1 MLAGVVAMVLAGCAT
16 DPGVITESARRPDA
30 TTTPTAPPTAPPV
43 TDPAAP
49 STAPATDPPA
59 TEPAPTD
66 PPAAIGDTLDLG
78 DAKQP
83 RVYDD
88 LVRAAIDDI
97 QRWWS
102 EQYPA
107 LYGEEYEPISGGV
120 YVAYPERTTPIP
132 GCGTSQPTPYE
143 DIMRY
148 SAFYCAQA
156 DFMVYDDGE
165 QGALFRLANELGPS
179 ILTVVLAHEF
189 GHVIQAR
196 AGELDR
202 GLPTIATEQQAD
214 CFAGAWVARAVRG
227 EAGGVAFTDADVRIG
242 LSGMIAVRDP
252 IGTSQLDTGGHGSAF
267 DRVGAFQVGF
277 VEGPMRCAG
286 LLDDPLPL
294 VDNSIVVADADP
306 GNAPYGFGEREI
318 GAIVINDLNA
328 YWPEALTAAGATL
341 PALEVVPVGEDRVV
355 ECADPATTTSTG
367 VVYCASTQQVF
378 FDEALAVD
386 LYERFGDFVIGYL
399 FGGAWSEAAQ
409 RALGSPLTGEERILA
424 SDCLTGA
431 WVATLIPDE
440 AGRTARDTYIESG
453 DLDEAIQ
460 TALILGDEASA
471 DNVVGSGFEK
481 IAAFREGVFGGFDAC
496 TQRIGD

>member
-1 MLAGVVAMVLAGCAT
+1 MLAGVAAVIVAGCAT
-16 DPGVITESARRPDA
+16 DPGVITESARRPDP
-30 TTTPTAPPTAPPV
+30 TSTPTAPPTAPPATDPTAPTTV
-43 TDPAAP
+43 PSTDPAPAP
-49 STAPATDPPA
+49 S
-59 TEPAPTD
+59 D

-83 RVYDD
+83 RAYDD
-88 LVRAAIDDI
+88 LVRASVHDI
-97 QRWWS
+97 QLWWS

-107 LYGEEYEPISGGV
+107 LYGEPFQPISGGI
-120 YVAYPERTTPIP
+120 YAAYPERTTPIP

-143 DIMRY
+143 EITRY

-165 QGALFRLANELGPS
+165 RGALFRLAEELGPS
-179 ILTVVLAHEF
+179 IITVVLAHEF
-189 GHVIQAR
+189 GHAIQAR
-196 AGELDR
+196 AGVLEQGR
-202 GLPTIATEQQAD
+202 PTIDTEQQAD

-227 EAGGVAFTDADVRIG
+227 EADDVAFTDADVRTG
-242 LSGMIAVRDP
+242 LSAMIAVRDP
-252 IGTSQLDTGGHGSAF
+252 VGTDQFDTGGHGSAF

-277 VEGPMRCAG
+277 VEGPTRCAG

-294 VDNSIVVADADP
+294 VDNSQIVADANP

-318 GAIVINDLNA
+318 GSIVVNDLNA
-328 YWPEALTAAGATL
+328 YWPEALGAAGASL
-341 PALEVVPVGEDRVV
+341 PTLEVVPIGEDRVV
-355 ECADPATTTSTG
+355 ECADAAATNGTG
-367 VVYCASTQQVF
+367 VVYCPSTQQVF
-378 FDEALAVD
+378 FDEALAIE
-386 LYERFGDFVIGYL
+386 LYERFGDFVVGYL

-409 RALGSPLTGEERILA
+409 HALGSPLSGEERLLA

-440 AGRTARDTYIESG
+440 SGQTPRGTWIESG

-460 TALILGDEASA
+460 TALILGDEGSG
-471 DNVVGSGFEK
+471 DNVLGSGFEK

>member
-1 MLAGVVAMVLAGCAT
+1 MLAGLAAMMVAGCAT
-16 DPGVITESARRPDA
+16 DPGVITESARRPDPA
-30 TTTPTAPPTAPPV
+30 STPTAPPTAPSAPSA
-43 TDPAAP
+43 TDPA
-49 STAPATDPPA
+49 DPTTVPP
-59 TEPAPTD
+59 TEPSAAPTD
-66 PPAAIGDTLDLG
+66 PPAAINDTLDLG

-83 RVYDD
+83 RAYDD
-88 LVRAAIDDI
+88 LVRASVEDI
-97 QRWWS
+97 QLWWS
-102 EQYPA
+102 EQFPA
-107 LYGEEYEPISGGV
+107 LYGEPFEPISGGI
-120 YVAYPERTTPIP
+120 YAAYPERTTPIP

-143 DIMRY
+143 DITRY

-165 QGALFRLANELGPS
+165 QGALFRLADELGPS
-179 ILTVVLAHEF
+179 IITVVLAHEF
-189 GHVIQAR
+189 GHAIQAR

-227 EAGGVAFTDADVRIG
+227 EAAGVTFTDAEVRTG
-242 LSGMIAVRDP
+242 LSAMIAVRDP
-252 IGTSQLDTGGHGSAF
+252 IGTSQLATGGHGSAF

-277 VEGPMRCAG
+277 VEGPTRCAG

-294 VDNSIVVADADP
+294 VDNSAIVPDANP
-306 GNAPYGFGEREI
+306 GNAPYGFGDEQI
-318 GAIVINDLNA
+318 GSIVVDDLNA
-328 YWPEALTAAGATL
+328 YWPEVLSATGATL
-341 PALEVVPVGEDRVV
+341 PALEVVPIGEDRVV
-355 ECADPATTTSTG
+355 ECADPATITGAG

-378 FDEALAVD
+378 FDEALAID
-386 LYERFGDFVIGYL
+386 LYQRFGDFVIGYL

-409 RALGSPLTGEERILA
+409 HALGSPLSGEERILA

-440 AGRTARDTYIESG
+440 AGRTPRGAWIESG

-460 TALILGDEASA
+460 TALILGDEGSG

-496 TQRIGD
+496 TERIGD